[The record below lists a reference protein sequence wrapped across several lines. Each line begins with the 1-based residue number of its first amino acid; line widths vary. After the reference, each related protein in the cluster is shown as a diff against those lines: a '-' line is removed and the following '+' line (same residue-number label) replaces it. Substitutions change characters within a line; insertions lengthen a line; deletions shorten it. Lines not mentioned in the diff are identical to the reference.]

1 MMPKIAAAVVLLLC
15 GAAVAA
21 TDPPAPRRI
30 MSLKL
35 CTDAL
40 LMDLVPPER
49 IASISYL
56 SREQAALRLWPQAAR
71 IPVNR
76 NSIEEVL
83 AVHPDLILTDAYQSP
98 AMRSLLNKSG
108 ARVVE
113 VPDADNFA
121 DIRRVTRLVADAVDG
136 RPRAEQ
142 LIAQMD
148 HTLAHLDRTK
158 ATRTIRVAGWGAG
171 GFVPGQNTLFNA
183 VLEAAGGTNI
193 AGPQGGYFDIERL
206 IAARPDVLAYGDNY
220 IGLPSL
226 HSEQDSHPALLELFG
241 QQRVVYAS
249 GLVGCGVPQSAT
261 AATQLRAALYKVTGT
276 P

>member
-1 MMPKIAAAVVLLLC
+1 
-15 GAAVAA
+15 
-21 TDPPAPRRI
+21 

-56 SREQAALRLWPQAAR
+56 SREQAALRLWPQAAH

-83 AVHPDLILTDAYQSP
+83 SVHPDMILTDAYESP
-98 AMRSLLNKSG
+98 AMRALLAKSG
-108 ARVVE
+108 ARIVE
-113 VPDADNFA
+113 VPDAENFEQ
-121 DIRRVTRLVADAVDG
+121 IRNVTLLVADAVNA

-142 LIAQMD
+142 LITQMD
-148 HTLAHLDRTK
+148 ATLRQLEREKPAR
-158 ATRTIRVAGWGAG
+158 AIRVAGWGAG

-183 VLEAAGGTNI
+183 VLEAAGGRNI
-193 AGPQGGYFDIERL
+193 AGPQGGYYDIERL
-206 IAARPDVLAYGDNY
+206 IAVRPDVLAYGDNY

-226 HSEQDSHPALLELFG
+226 HSEQDNHPALLKLFANR
-241 QQRVVYAS
+241 RVVYAS
-249 GLVGCGVPQSAT
+249 GLVGCGVPQSADAAMQLHT
-261 AATQLRAALYKVTGT
+261 ALSSVMAA